1 MTPTI
6 RASIGVLF
14 SGQEHA
20 KVTGVFMEP
29 SSEKLTDRELEDLFV
44 DYVREAFRLVLQEA
58 KKLL

>member
-1 MTPTI
+1 
-6 RASIGVLF
+6 
-14 SGQEHA
+14 
-20 KVTGVFMEP
+20 MEP